1 MGSRAPVSCKSEVR
15 PARPAQPLHPRPPP
29 NVCTSIKAA
38 GRTLS
43 SRRRSGEVGGAGRRS
58 SPRPARLRGVAG
70 PPTTLPNSL
79 LALQAHPD
87 PAGVHGLRP
96 RARAARTAPR
106 TGAPR
111 AAPASCR
118 PRSSE
123 DAALPGTVSGP
134 DTPLA
139 RRHFRWLHGH
149 PRPRTSPP
157 GTPGPVALTSEGEA
171 PRSGCARGSGPRP
184 EKRNRRKSTKRPR
197 REAFRSPYKTQDFA
211 DAFCA
216 CMAWDPAVFL
226 ASVVW
231 ALFLQ
236 KVRGGGSGC
245 PGPAGFGARLLTPRG
260 RSAGPG
266 GERPVYCL
274 LVKTLREEREGKVT
288 MSRK

>member
-1 MGSRAPVSCKSEVR
+1 MFAPPSKRRGGPCR
-15 PARPAQPLHPRPPP
+15 PGGGRGRWEEPGAGARPGPHDSAGLRGRP
-29 NVCTSIKAA
+29 
-38 GRTLS
+38 
-43 SRRRSGEVGGAGRRS
+43 RRSPTPSSLCRRT
-58 SPRPARLRGVAG
+58 
-70 PPTTLPNSL
+70 PTPQVCMAS
-79 LALQAHPD
+79 D
-87 PAGVHGLRP
+87 P

-123 DAALPGTVSGP
+123 DAALPGTVSSP

-149 PRPRTSPP
+149 PRR
-157 GTPGPVALTSEGEA
+157 GPAHPA
-171 PRSGCARGSGPRP
+171 PRAPWPSPRKGKPRAPGAPVGRARAQ
-184 EKRNRRKSTKRPR
+184 R
-197 REAFRSPYKTQDFA
+197 RETDGNQQNDPVGKLFRSPYKTQDFA

>member
-1 MGSRAPVSCKSEVR
+1 MFAPPSKRRGGPCR
-15 PARPAQPLHPRPPP
+15 PGGGRGRWEEPGAGARPGPHDSAGLRGRP
-29 NVCTSIKAA
+29 
-38 GRTLS
+38 
-43 SRRRSGEVGGAGRRS
+43 RRSPTPS
-58 SPRPARLRGVAG
+58 SLCKRT
-70 PPTTLPNSL
+70 PTPQVCMAS
-79 LALQAHPD
+79 D
-87 PAGVHGLRP
+87 P

-184 EKRNRRKSTKRPR
+184 EKRNGRKSTKRPR
-197 REAFRSPYKTQDFA
+197 REVFRSPYKTQDFA